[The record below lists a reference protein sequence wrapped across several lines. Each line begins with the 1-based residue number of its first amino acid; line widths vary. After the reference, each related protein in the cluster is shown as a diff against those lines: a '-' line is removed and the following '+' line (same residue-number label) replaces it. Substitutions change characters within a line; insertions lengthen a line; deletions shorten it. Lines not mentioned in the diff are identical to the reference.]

1 MTNDYYNNG
10 DFTRDISDRMRV
22 PDRIMAHNEMSWRN
36 TTTPLDQEDVFNM
49 AHMKVPDRILV
60 AGSEQ
65 HISQKSTPRELDLDI
80 GPLPPTA
87 DHIRVN
93 TPPRGVFYQYD
104 EQLPSEKR
112 TIKLDDLPY
121 PS

>member
-1 MTNDYYNNG
+1 
-10 DFTRDISDRMRV
+10 
-22 PDRIMAHNEMSWRN
+22 
-36 TTTPLDQEDVFNM
+36 M

-93 TPPRGVFYQYD
+93 TPPRS
-104 EQLPSEKR
+104 L
-112 TIKLDDLPY
+112 KLEETAFPLVTDPPFRPKSSDSVDGHGYILLG
-121 PS
+121 SSSR